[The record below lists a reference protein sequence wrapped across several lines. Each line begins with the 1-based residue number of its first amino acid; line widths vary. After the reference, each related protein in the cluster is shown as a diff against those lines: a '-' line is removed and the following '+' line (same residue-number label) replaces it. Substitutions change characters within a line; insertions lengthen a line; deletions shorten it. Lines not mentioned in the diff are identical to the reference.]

1 MTTTKTQTA
10 IPTFPKFDPE
20 ALVALHRANLE
31 TWFQAQK
38 ILFDYVQTLTRRQA
52 ELVNELF
59 ARAESFLKGADAKKQ
74 PQAYVEEAKQA
85 IEKAMAEAKEAV
97 DLGLKAQAEVV
108 DLFVKRAAA
117 NLDEVKKFAA

>member
-1 MTTTKTQTA
+1 MTAKTQTTV
-10 IPTFPKFDPE
+10 PTFPKFDLE
-20 ALVALHRANLE
+20 ALLALHKANLE

-38 ILFDYVQTLTRRQA
+38 ILFDYTQTLTKRQI
-52 ELVNELF
+52 ELVNEMF
-59 ARAESFLKGADAKKQ
+59 AKAEGFLKGVDAKKQ
-74 PQAYVEEAKQA
+74 PQAYVDEAKQA

-108 DLFVKRAAA
+108 ELFVKRAAA